1 MKLKTAIIDDEI
13 HAIETLSYDLSENY
27 PGQIELLF
35 STTDPIEGAK
45 RLRNEMPDLLFL
57 DIEMPSLS
65 GLDLMKIID
74 DLNID
79 VVITTAYQEFA
90 IEAVGTKAIAYLL
103 KPIQP
108 EKLELIMNT
117 VFGKKQLKSEN
128 TLLKDKISIAD
139 INGVELIPLSEIIY
153 FKSDGNYSTLFLTS
167 NRKIVASKTL
177 KYFSGN
183 LPVNR
188 FIRVHKSYLVNVH
201 HIKRYV
207 KTDGGELIMDNN
219 DILPVSRSFRG
230 ELLKI
235 IQNYL

>member
-13 HAIETLSYDLSENY
+13 HAIETLSYDLLENY
-27 PGQIELLF
+27 SDRIEILF
-35 STTDPIEGAK
+35 STTDPVEGAR
-45 RLRNEMPDLLFL
+45 RLRSEMPDLLFL

-90 IEAVGTKAIAYLL
+90 IDAVGTKAIAYLL

-108 EKLELIMNT
+108 EKLEGAMDMI
-117 VFGKKQLKSEN
+117 FGKKQLKFEN
-128 TLLKDKISIAD
+128 TITKDKISVTD
-139 INGVELIPLSEIIY
+139 LNGVELIPINEIIY
-153 FKSDGNYSTLFLTS
+153 FKSDGNYSTLFLSS
-167 NRKIVASKTL
+167 NRKIVACKTL
-177 KYFSGN
+177 KHFSSN
-183 LPVNR
+183 LPAR
-188 FIRVHKSYLVNVH
+188 QFIRVHKSYLVNLN
-201 HIKRYV
+201 HIKKYL

-219 DILPVSRSFRG
+219 DTLPVSRSFRG